1 MAAERRAADAI
12 VAALLALCV
21 SPAWACRCAPQTLAE
36 YFQRAG
42 VVMQVRVEQVE
53 IMGNGVGDG
62 DGHAHR
68 RAQFT
73 RLQDYKNA
81 AGVDSLRTALDG
93 AACGLALQPGARY
106 WIFGTLAPGSTQVR
120 TGSCDGSRPIDQ
132 GFTDVAAD
140 AVHEVLLEQRRALD
154 CPSPAPA
161 EIAARLQLT
170 AVPRAET
177 AITTGERSP
186 NGAYAFWIENPSP
199 VQRPPRIAKLLIDRE
214 REEQLELRLHGI
226 AQSKQM
232 SYQQALV
239 MTLKSAAGTA
249 GSTPGV
255 GPATPVATPRDPTPR
270 SLQLVAEASASRMN
284 RSSSTTV
291 EWANEYA
298 LRARRGEWG
307 RSKARSASAGR
318 AAASIGRRSA
328 LWLAQGVVKRGTG
341 TVHDITMLQFDHV
354 Q

>member
-226 AQSKQM
+226 A
-232 SYQQALV
+232 
-239 MTLKSAAGTA
+239 
-249 GSTPGV
+249 
-255 GPATPVATPRDPTPR
+255 
-270 SLQLVAEASASRMN
+270 
-284 RSSSTTV
+284 
-291 EWANEYA
+291 
-298 LRARRGEWG
+298 
-307 RSKARSASAGR
+307 
-318 AAASIGRRSA
+318 AAASAQWVNEKLVLVRVPWSRHLRSDVLVDVERAAILSVDSARLDETGRVRD
-328 LWLAQGVVKRGTG
+328 WLDADCRHQP
-341 TVHDITMLQFDHV
+341 
-354 Q
+354 